1 MTSRVYLQLEH
12 NDQLLVNFLAQLV
25 EPWTDITEV
34 TGLKSRSGLIFFFR
48 PYFHY
53 CLRSVHYFEDH
64 FHIHCWDCF
73 YAIMSGFVATNVEY
87 SSEVF
92 KWLYSKAHYRCLQ
105 AVALDSYQT
114 VFKQLSS
121 GLHHRCWSAC
131 LKPFLSGLSAVAS
144 WWSRRECASEPFF
157 CGYYLLQEAK
167 PHELSR

>member
-1 MTSRVYLQLEH
+1 
-12 NDQLLVNFLAQLV
+12 
-25 EPWTDITEV
+25 
-34 TGLKSRSGLIFFFR
+34 
-48 PYFHY
+48 
-53 CLRSVHYFEDH
+53 
-64 FHIHCWDCF
+64 
-73 YAIMSGFVATNVEY
+73 MSGFVATNVEY

-144 WWSRRECASEPFF
+144 WWSRSECASEPFF

-167 PHELSR
+167 LHELSRLVSEWVSETIEFWSWPMLLFFSVYLIDATFAFDTHWIHSWVLTFSPFVISSL